1 MSIVCCVYMN
11 IYVRRHVQIYFVCFL
26 INPSLITNRMCWNC
40 MQTYRLDHLGSL
52 HIVWGIRGY
61 VIIVNTLS
69 LALTL
74 SMYIYIYVYPG
85 GLRPDLRGQHAASR
99 YICYHICMYM
109 SYYIGRPAEI
119 HLGRLYCT
127 SGFLGAWKILS
138 WVVGAMRPHFWKT

>member
-1 MSIVCCVYMN
+1 MLNVHSLLRIYEY

-26 INPSLITNRMCWNC
+26 INTSLITNRMCWNC

-61 VIIVNTLS
+61 VIIANTLS

-99 YICYHICMYM
+99 YIYAIAYVCICHIILADQQKFIWAD
-109 SYYIGRPAEI
+109 YIAHP
-119 HLGRLYCT
+119 
-127 SGFLGAWKILS
+127 GF
-138 WVVGAMRPHFWKT
+138 